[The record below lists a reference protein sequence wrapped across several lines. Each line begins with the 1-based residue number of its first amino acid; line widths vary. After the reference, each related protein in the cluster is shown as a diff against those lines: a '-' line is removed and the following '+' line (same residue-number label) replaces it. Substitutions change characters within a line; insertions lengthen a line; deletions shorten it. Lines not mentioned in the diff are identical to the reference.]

1 MVTVPCDTFGR
12 ERNLQPADPS
22 VTSAHPQHAAASV
35 SDQALFELAPVT
47 LSLTDHSALWTTFQ
61 IWRAQGV
68 RDIVEH
74 FLADPQRL
82 RQCWQEVILLRV
94 NQRALTMYG
103 ASSQAEMVARFRD
116 TIRTDR
122 PTDLLNWFVALWNC
136 HADLQHLSCDT
147 VRYTLQGKRM
157 DVRLHATVLPD
168 SPLPWSRVLISAE
181 DITSKL
187 AIEKENERLA
197 CVDHLTNLSNR
208 RDFITKAAAELSR
221 AQRYGAPL
229 TVLMIDLDHF
239 KNVNDC
245 FGHHVGDRV
254 LSAFADKL
262 RHCVREVDLTGR
274 LGGEEFAV
282 LLPNTNADE
291 ASDVMDR
298 LRAELASAPIANTD
312 QHAIYLTIS
321 VGLAELAPSIV
332 SVEAFLSK
340 ADSALYAAKRNGRD
354 RLCIG

>member
-1 MVTVPCDTFGR
+1 M
-12 ERNLQPADPS
+12 QPAAPS
-22 VTSAHPQHAAASV
+22 VTNAHPQDVGASV

-47 LSLTDHSALWTTFQ
+47 LSLTDHSSLWSTFQ
-61 IWRAQGV
+61 RWRAQGV

-82 RQCWQEVILLRV
+82 CQCWHEVVLLRV
-94 NQRALTMYG
+94 NQRALIMYG
-103 ASSQAEMVARFRD
+103 ASSQAEMVARFRE
-116 TIRTDR
+116 TIQPDR

-147 VRYTLQGKRM
+147 VRYSLQGKRM

-187 AIEKENERLA
+187 AIERENERLA

-208 RDFITKAAAELSR
+208 RDFIAKASAELSR

-245 FGHHVGDRV
+245 FGHHVGDQV

-262 RHCVREVDLTGR
+262 RHCVREVDLAGR

-291 ASDVMDR
+291 ASDVMNR
-298 LRAELASAPIANTD
+298 LRAELAAAPIANTE

-321 VGLAELAPSIV
+321 VGLAELAPSIA

-340 ADSALYAAKRNGRD
+340 ADSALYAAKRSGRN

>member
-1 MVTVPCDTFGR
+1 MKR
-12 ERNLQPADPS
+12 EYP
-22 VTSAHPQHAAASV
+22 PQAAACV

-47 LSLTDHSALWTTFQ
+47 LSLADYSALWNTFQ
-61 IWRAQGV
+61 NWRAQGV
-68 RDIVEH
+68 RDISEH
-74 FLADPQRL
+74 FLADHQRL
-82 RQCWQEVILLRV
+82 RQCWQDVTLLRV
-94 NQRALTMYG
+94 NQRALNMYG
-103 ASSQAEMVARFRD
+103 ATSQAEMIARFRE
-116 TIRTDR
+116 TIQADR
-122 PTDLLNWFVALWNC
+122 LTDLLNWFVALWDC
-136 HADLQHLSCDT
+136 HADLQHLTCDT
-147 VRYTLQGKRM
+147 VRYSLQGKRM

-168 SPLPWSRVLISAE
+168 SPAPWSRVLISAE

-187 AIEKENERLA
+187 AIERENERLA

-208 RDFITKAAAELSR
+208 RDFITKAATELSR
-221 AQRYGAPL
+221 AQRYNAPL

-262 RHCVREVDLTGR
+262 RHCVRDVDLTGR

-282 LLPNTNADE
+282 LLPNTSAQE
-291 ASDVMDR
+291 ATDVMNR
-298 LRAELASAPIANTD
+298 LRAELAEAPIASTE
-312 QHAIYLTIS
+312 QHSIFLTIS
-321 VGLAELAPSIV
+321 VGLAELTPSIA

>member
-1 MVTVPCDTFGR
+1 M
-12 ERNLQPADPS
+12 
-22 VTSAHPQHAAASV
+22 

-47 LSLTDHSALWTTFQ
+47 LSLIDHSALWSTFQ
-61 IWRAQGV
+61 DWRTQGV
-68 RDIVEH
+68 QDIAAH
-74 FLADPQRL
+74 FLTDPQRL
-82 RQCWQEVILLRV
+82 RQCWQEVVLIRV
-94 NQRALTMYG
+94 NQRALTMYE
-103 ASSQAEMVARFRD
+103 ASSEAEMLARFRE
-116 TIRTDR
+116 TIL
-122 PTDLLNWFVALWNC
+122 PEQPADLLNWFVALWNC
-136 HADLQHLSCDT
+136 HTDLQHLSCDT
-147 VRYTLQGKRM
+147 VRYSLKGKRM

-168 SPLPWSRVLISAE
+168 SPNPWSRVLISAE

-197 CVDHLTNLSNR
+197 CIDHLTNLSNR

-221 AQRYGAPL
+221 AQRYNAPL

-239 KNVNDC
+239 KNINDC

-254 LSAFADKL
+254 LAAFAEKL

-282 LLPNTNADE
+282 LLPNTGTSE
-291 ASDVMDR
+291 ATDVMNR
-298 LRAELASAPIANTD
+298 LREELAEAPIADTD
-312 QHAIYLTIS
+312 QHSIFLTIS
-321 VGLAELAPSIV
+321 VGLAELTPGIA

-340 ADSALYAAKRNGRD
+340 ADSALYAAKRNGRN

>member
-1 MVTVPCDTFGR
+1 MH
-12 ERNLQPADPS
+12 PADPS
-22 VTSAHPQHAAASV
+22 AAREHPHQADASV

-47 LSLTDHSALWTTFQ
+47 LSLTDHSALWNTFQ
-61 IWRAQGV
+61 SWRAQGV
-68 RDIVEH
+68 RDITEH

-82 RQCWQEVILLRV
+82 CRCWQEVVLLRV
-94 NQRALTMYG
+94 NRRALTMYE
-103 ASSQAEMVARFRD
+103 ASSQAEMIDRFRE
-116 TIRTDR
+116 TIQVDR
-122 PTDLLNWFVALWNC
+122 PTDLLNWFVALWDC

-147 VRYTLQGKRM
+147 VRYSLQGKRM

-168 SPLPWSRVLISAE
+168 SPNPWSRVLISAE

-197 CVDHLTNLSNR
+197 YVDHLTNLSNR
-208 RDFITKAAAELSR
+208 RDFITKAGAELSR
-221 AQRYGAPL
+221 AQRYGEPL

-254 LSAFADKL
+254 LAAFADKL

-274 LGGEEFAV
+274 LGGEEFGV

-291 ASDVMDR
+291 ASDVMNR
-298 LRAELASAPIANTD
+298 LRAELAAAPIANTE

-340 ADSALYAAKRNGRD
+340 ADLALYAAKRNGRD